1 MNIRYSTTAALLC
14 CTVLLSGCFYQKK
27 RVVASGKVTRS
38 ASQGLETPEH
48 LPSKT
53 IAQPLPPSSVQEQKR
68 LYTDQAQKQADFF
81 GEEEALPRRKY
92 VNDRISEYGIKLDRW
107 KELDSQAVV
116 LDLDEEVSEEMVR
129 CFRELQKV
137 LKGYNKLHRELL
149 QQDFLSSAEYDSNL
163 EMLQLGQ
170 RDVAF
175 LESSCGRLLM
185 GGDDRGPSW
194 AQRQEKA
201 DLSQIETLVEGYA
214 KNDEFEELVQVWQQI
229 PEDQLDRVH
238 LNTRISYGNALM
250 ALHQEEE
257 ATRIYQEI
265 VDLMSSS
272 EDQRTD
278 ILFLRKILADLY
290 TASGNYDR
298 AEEQYVEISNDYK
311 DLAKIEGW
319 AILQLSILVGSE
331 AGSPELQEYSALL
344 RNYLG
349 FTPARDGYKLVWQ
362 AEKFLGDYP
371 FSSVAPNVDIVKN
384 STQLQADEWLEL
396 FLADVDVMA
405 EEKRFQDG
413 LLKLETLQGDILS
426 GEKLLL
432 IRQKIDEL
440 TLAEAVSREMRKIEE
455 MQALQKQWNDALIL
469 IDKGSY
475 DEAIEIFTS
484 LLDSEYALEA
494 DKKIA
499 EASLLAA
506 RAERRK
512 AADLFIRFTRTTD
525 FESRKKLLI
534 DSRRLLVDILIKYP
548 NVEITDKVMGNIERV
563 EKEMNAIDPLLIS
576 QADLMGEK
584 SSDDREQED
593 PFDQGIRRGADRIL
607 EPLLIQEQNINR

>member
-1 MNIRYSTTAALLC
+1 MNIRYSTTAVLLC

-27 RVVASGKVTRS
+27 RVAASDKVTRS
-38 ASQGLETPEH
+38 SSQALETPER
-48 LPSKT
+48 LPAKS

-68 LYTDQAQKQADFF
+68 LFVDPAQKQADFS
-81 GEEEALPRRKY
+81 GEGEDLPRREY
-92 VNDRISEYGIKLDRW
+92 VNDRISEYGMKLQRW

-116 LDLDEEVSEEMVR
+116 LDLDEEASEEMVR
-129 CFRELQKV
+129 CFQELQKV

-149 QQDFLSSAEYDSNL
+149 HQDLLSSSEYDSNL
-163 EMLQLGQ
+163 KMLQLGR
-170 RDVAF
+170 RDVTF
-175 LESSCGRLLM
+175 LESSCGRLLK
-185 GGDDRGPSW
+185 GDDGRGPSW
-194 AQRQEKA
+194 AQGQEKA
-201 DLSQIETLVEGYA
+201 DLVQIETLVEGYA

-238 LNTRISYGNALM
+238 LTTRISYGKALM

-257 ATRIYQEI
+257 AARLYQEL

-272 EDQRTD
+272 EDQGTD
-278 ILFLRKILADLY
+278 ILSLRKVLADLY

-298 AEEQYVEISNDYK
+298 AKEQYVELSNDYK
-311 DLAKIEGW
+311 EFAKIEGW
-319 AILQLSILVGSE
+319 AILQLSLLAGSE
-331 AGSPELQEYSALL
+331 TGSPELQEYSALL

-362 AEKFLGDYP
+362 AEKFLADYP
-371 FSSVAPNVDIVKN
+371 SSPVAPNVDIVRN
-384 STQLQADEWLEL
+384 SIQLQADEWLEL

-413 LLKLETLQGDILS
+413 LLKLETLPGDILS
-426 GEKLLL
+426 SEKLLL
-432 IRQKIDEL
+432 IRQKIDDL
-440 TLAEAVSREMRKIEE
+440 TLAEAVDREARKIEA

-475 DEAIEIFTS
+475 DEAIEFFTS

-499 EASLLAA
+499 EVSLLAA

-512 AADLFIRFTRTTD
+512 AADLFIRFTRATD
-525 FESRKKLLI
+525 LESRKELLI
-534 DSRRLLVDILIKYP
+534 ESRRLLVDILIKYP

-584 SSDDREQED
+584 STDDREQED
-593 PFDQGIRRGADRIL
+593 PF
-607 EPLLIQEQNINR
+607 E